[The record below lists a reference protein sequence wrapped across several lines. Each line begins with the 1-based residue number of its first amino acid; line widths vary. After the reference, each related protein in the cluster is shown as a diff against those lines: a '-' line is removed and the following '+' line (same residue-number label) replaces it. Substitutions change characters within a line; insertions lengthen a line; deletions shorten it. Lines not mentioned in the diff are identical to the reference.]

1 MVTIIS
7 KGGPDKK
14 ADEARKLVA
23 DNRGTIQA
31 MVNALG
37 GGADG
42 RRARAPQ
49 PQTADTPEQ
58 RAVFRRFSASL
69 PAGNDE
75 IKPYLRISLN
85 NRVIIADSNSARQLH
100 FLGELRGK
108 NAARRFVLATRENG
122 FIGPLEEDLREKLA
136 DLDNSFVPTDAA
148 LEALS
153 AKLAERLGLPPQP

>member
-14 ADEARKLVA
+14 TAEARKLVE
-23 DNRGTIQA
+23 DNRSTIQN
-31 MVNALG
+31 MVNYLG
-37 GGADG
+37 GGAAG
-42 RRARAPQ
+42 RQARSTPAP
-49 PQTADTPEQ
+49 ADTPEH
-58 RAVFRRFSASL
+58 RAMFRRFSASL

-108 NAARRFVLATRENG
+108 DAVRRFVLATRENG
-122 FIGPLEEDLREKLA
+122 FIAPLDDDLREKLA
-136 DLDNSFVPTDAA
+136 DLDNSFLPSDATV
-148 LEALS
+148 EAFS
-153 AKLAERLGLPPQP
+153 AKLAERLGLSAQS